1 MRKFWGVIKSLT
13 PQNANPSSPS
23 FIVGNS
29 VINTPAEIADEF
41 NKNFCSISKK
51 LSNKANIFNPP
62 NFNQYLTNRVCSS
75 MFLRQTTASEVF
87 NIKLNCNCNRSCIAD
102 GVFFCKGWSDGDRFY
117 IILLFK
123 NFRKSCV

>member
-13 PQNANPSSPS
+13 PQNANPNSPS
-23 FIVGNS
+23 SIVGNS

-41 NKNFCSISKK
+41 NQNFCSISKK

-62 NFNQYLTNRVCSS
+62 NFNQYFTNRVCSS

-87 NIKLNCNCNRSCIAD
+87 NIKL
-102 GVFFCKGWSDGDRFY
+102 
-117 IILLFK
+117 
-123 NFRKSCV
+123 